1 MRNLR
6 IRYVYLGFYCI
17 WFWEGCQGFFGLFS
31 NVFQSRF
38 IFELGYLL
46 GGLGRQRVCAL
57 YKEGVELPSD
67 IRDVAY
73 MPMDSGDDW
82 KLKLSQDMR
91 KAGLPVDMNWR
102 K

>member
-1 MRNLR
+1 M
-6 IRYVYLGFYCI
+6 
-17 WFWEGCQGFFGLFS
+17 
-31 NVFQSRF
+31 
-38 IFELGYLL
+38 
-46 GGLGRQRVCAL
+46 CAL
-57 YKEGVELPSD
+57 YKESVELPSD